1 MAYDIEPLNSME
13 ERAYWNKKMAAGN
26 WLLFLEHDN
35 AIECTQVA
43 VNERGVYQS
52 GQKGTLA
59 SLL

>member
-1 MAYDIEPLNSME
+1 ME